1 MNTFLIG
8 FFKLKWDSLMYI
20 RSNLRNF
27 LVIDRLIQTTSLPSW
42 VSSDSCQTFFY
53 FNVSQLNQ
61 PGRKL
66 DTIPQFNQTFDGK
79 TWTVWMDLENP
90 VEKNS
95 TLTTFFEKYEKQTD
109 VYITFTQDIQLPF
122 IPDSDLKNV
131 DQKN

>member
-1 MNTFLIG
+1 MVSGVKLPGLNGTFAAFMSKTEDG
-8 FFKLKWDSLMYI
+8 YNFKTL
-20 RSNLRNF
+20 
-27 LVIDRLIQTTSLPSW
+27 
-42 VSSDSCQTFFY
+42 SD